1 MILFKFLFQF
11 SSSPDSTVELK
22 NPSADAIS
30 DNKIEM
36 EVVEEEEPEK
46 EKEKDVLAQYDKYVN
61 ENTLLTT
68 LKLIEEEKILIN
80 KPGKATTLSSKG
92 PPLG

>member
-22 NPSADAIS
+22 NPSADAIY

-36 EVVEEEEPEK
+36 EVVEEEEPEPEP

-68 LKLIEEEKILIN
+68 SKLIEEEKILI
-80 KPGKATTLSSKG
+80 KKM
-92 PPLG
+92 